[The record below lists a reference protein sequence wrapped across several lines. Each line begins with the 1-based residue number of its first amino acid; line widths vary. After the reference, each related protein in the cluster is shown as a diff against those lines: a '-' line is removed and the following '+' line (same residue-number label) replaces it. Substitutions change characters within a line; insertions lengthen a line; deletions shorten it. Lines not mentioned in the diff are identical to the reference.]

1 MPTSERS
8 MLLDIKNIDVL
19 YDDFQVIWD
28 VSLNVQQGEMVALLG
43 PNGSGKST
51 ILNTISN
58 LIGHRKGQI
67 FFNEA
72 LISNQPTFTRTR
84 MGISHVLERRRVFP
98 HLSVL
103 QNLLLGAWHE
113 QAREARAE
121 SLDNIYQL
129 FPKLEARS
137 DQLAHTMSGG
147 EQQMLAIARGLM
159 GLPKLLMVDEPF
171 LGLSPM
177 VVKDLIG
184 IFKNIVNEG
193 ISILFVEQNVRLA
206 LSMADRGYVLESGRL
221 VISGDSN
228 DLVDNEKVLK
238 VFLGD

>member
-1 MPTSERS
+1 

-28 VSLNVQQGEMVALLG
+28 VSINVDKAEMVALLG

-58 LIGHRKGQI
+58 LVEHKNGTIN
-67 FFNEA
+67 FENN
-72 LISNQPTFTRTR
+72 LISNIPTYKRTEL
-84 MGISHVLERRRVFP
+84 GISHVLERRRVFP
-98 HLSVL
+98 HLTVK
-103 QNLLLGAWHE
+103 QNLLLGAWHPKAKDE
-113 QAREARAE
+113 LSN
-121 SLDNIYQL
+121 SLEKIYKI
-129 FPKLEARS
+129 FPKLEKRS
-137 DQLAHTMSGG
+137 AQHAKTMSGG
-147 EQQMLAIARGLM
+147 EQQMLAIARGMM

-177 VVKDLIG
+177 VMKDLIK
-184 IFKNIVNEG
+184 IFKNIVKEG

-221 VISGDSN
+221 VIDGKSEE
-228 DLVDNEKVLK
+228 LIDNEKVTK
-238 VFLGD
+238 VFLGN

>member
-1 MPTSERS
+1 
-8 MLLDIKNIDVL
+8 MLLDVKNIDVL

-28 VSLNVQQGEMVALLG
+28 VSINVDKAEMVALLG

-58 LIGHRKGQI
+58 LVHHKNGSIH
-67 FFNEA
+67 FENY
-72 LISNQPTFTRTR
+72 LISDIPTHRRTAL
-84 MGISHVLERRRVFP
+84 GISHVLERRRVFP
-98 HLSVL
+98 HLTVM
-103 QNLLLGAWHE
+103 QNLLLGAWHPKAKE
-113 QAREARAE
+113 QLTN
-121 SLDNIYQL
+121 SLNKIYKI

-137 DQLAHTMSGG
+137 SQLARTMSGG
-147 EQQMLAIARGLM
+147 EQQMLAIARGMM

-177 VVKDLIG
+177 VMKDLIK
-184 IFKNIVNEG
+184 IFKNIVSEG

-221 VISGDSN
+221 VIDGKSK
-228 DLVDNEKVLK
+228 DLIDNEKVTK
-238 VFLGD
+238 VFLGS

>member
-1 MPTSERS
+1 

-28 VSLNVQQGEMVALLG
+28 VSINVEKAEMVALLG

-58 LIGHRKGQI
+58 LVEHRNGTI
-67 FFNEA
+67 NFEDN
-72 LISNQPTFTRTR
+72 LISNIPTYKRTEL
-84 MGISHVLERRRVFP
+84 GISHVLERRRVFP
-98 HLSVL
+98 HLTVK
-103 QNLLLGAWHE
+103 QNLLLGARHPKAKDE
-113 QAREARAE
+113 LFN
-121 SLDNIYQL
+121 SLEKIYKI
-129 FPKLEARS
+129 FPKLETRS
-137 DQLAHTMSGG
+137 NQLAKTMSGG
-147 EQQMLAIARGLM
+147 EQQMLAIARGMM

-171 LGLSPM
+171 LGLSPLVM
-177 VVKDLIG
+177 KDLIK

-221 VISGDSN
+221 VIDGKSE
-228 DLVDNEKVLK
+228 DLIDNEKVTK
-238 VFLGD
+238 VFLGN

>member
-1 MPTSERS
+1 

-28 VSLNVQQGEMVALLG
+28 VSINVDKAEMVALLG

-58 LIGHRKGQI
+58 LVEHKKGTI
-67 FFNEA
+67 NFENN
-72 LISNQPTFTRTR
+72 LISNIPTYRRTEL
-84 MGISHVLERRRVFP
+84 GISHVLERRRVFP
-98 HLSVL
+98 HLTVK
-103 QNLLLGAWHE
+103 QNLLLGAWHPKAKDE
-113 QAREARAE
+113 LSN
-121 SLDNIYQL
+121 SLEKIYEI
-129 FPKLEARS
+129 FPKLETRS
-137 DQLAHTMSGG
+137 NQLAKTMSGG
-147 EQQMLAIARGLM
+147 EQQMLAIARGMM

-177 VVKDLIG
+177 VMKDLIK

-221 VISGDSN
+221 VIDGKSEDLIDS
-228 DLVDNEKVLK
+228 EKVTK
-238 VFLGD
+238 VFLGN

>member
-1 MPTSERS
+1 MPTWGPS
-8 MLLDIKNIDVL
+8 MLLEIKNIDVL

-28 VSLNVQQGEMVALLG
+28 VSLEVQAGEMVALLG

-58 LIGHRKGQI
+58 LINNRKGEI
-67 FFNEA
+67 YFNDQ
-72 LISNQPTFTRTR
+72 LISNQPTFTRTG

-98 HLSVL
+98 YLTVL

-113 QAREARAE
+113 KAKAVRSE
-121 SLDNIYQL
+121 SLSRIYSL

-184 IFKNIVNEG
+184 IFRNIVDEG

-221 VISGDSN
+221 VIAGRSE
-228 DLVDNEKVLK
+228 DLVDNEMVTK

>member
-1 MPTSERS
+1 

-28 VSLNVQQGEMVALLG
+28 VSINVDKAEMVALLG

-58 LIGHRKGQI
+58 LVEHRNGTI
-67 FFNEA
+67 NFENN
-72 LISNQPTFTRTR
+72 LISYIPTYKRTEL
-84 MGISHVLERRRVFP
+84 GISHVLERRRVFP
-98 HLSVL
+98 HLTVK
-103 QNLLLGAWHE
+103 QNLLLGAWHPEAKDELTNSLE
-113 QAREARAE
+113 Q
-121 SLDNIYQL
+121 IYKI
-129 FPKLEARS
+129 FPKLETRS
-137 DQLAHTMSGG
+137 NQLAKTMSGG
-147 EQQMLAIARGLM
+147 EQQMLAIARGMM

-177 VVKDLIG
+177 VMKDLIK
-184 IFKNIVNEG
+184 IFKNIVKEG

-221 VISGDSN
+221 VIDGKSQ
-228 DLVDNEKVLK
+228 DLIDNEKVTK
-238 VFLGD
+238 VFLGN

>member
-1 MPTSERS
+1 

-28 VSLNVQQGEMVALLG
+28 VSIKVNKAEMVALLG

-58 LIGHRKGQI
+58 LVEHRNGTI
-67 FFNEA
+67 NFENH
-72 LISNQPTFTRTR
+72 LISNIPTYKRTEL
-84 MGISHVLERRRVFP
+84 GISHVLERRRVFP
-98 HLSVL
+98 HLTVK
-103 QNLLLGAWHE
+103 QNLLLGAWHPKAKDE
-113 QAREARAE
+113 LSN
-121 SLDNIYQL
+121 SLEKIYKI
-129 FPKLEARS
+129 FPKLETRS
-137 DQLAHTMSGG
+137 NQLAKTMSGG
-147 EQQMLAIARGLM
+147 EQQMLAIARGMM

-177 VVKDLIG
+177 VMKDLIK
-184 IFKNIVNEG
+184 IFKNIVKEG

-221 VISGDSN
+221 VIGGKSEDLIDN
-228 DLVDNEKVLK
+228 DKVTK
-238 VFLGD
+238 IFLGN

>member
-1 MPTSERS
+1 

-28 VSLNVQQGEMVALLG
+28 VSINVGKSEMVALLG

-58 LIGHRKGQI
+58 LVEHSNGTIN
-67 FFNEA
+67 FENN
-72 LISNQPTFTRTR
+72 LISNIPTFKRTEL
-84 MGISHVLERRRVFP
+84 GISHVLERRRVFP
-98 HLSVL
+98 HLTVK
-103 QNLLLGAWHE
+103 QNLLLGAWHPKAKDE
-113 QAREARAE
+113 LTS
-121 SLDNIYQL
+121 SLEKIYNI
-129 FPKLEARS
+129 FPKLEIRS
-137 DQLAHTMSGG
+137 SQLAKTMSGG
-147 EQQMLAIARGLM
+147 EQQMLAIARGMM

-177 VVKDLIG
+177 VMKDLIQ
-184 IFKNIVNEG
+184 IFKNIVKEG

-221 VISGDSN
+221 VIDGKSE
-228 DLVDNEKVLK
+228 DLIDNEKVTK
-238 VFLGD
+238 IFLGN

>member
-1 MPTSERS
+1 

-28 VSLNVQQGEMVALLG
+28 VSINVEKAEMVALLG

-58 LIGHRKGQI
+58 LVEHRNGTI
-67 FFNEA
+67 NFEDN
-72 LISNQPTFTRTR
+72 LISNIPTFKRTEL
-84 MGISHVLERRRVFP
+84 GISHVLERRRVFP
-98 HLSVL
+98 HLTVK
-103 QNLLLGAWHE
+103 QNLLLGAWHPKAKDE
-113 QAREARAE
+113 LSN
-121 SLDNIYQL
+121 SLEKIYKI
-129 FPKLEARS
+129 FPKLETRS
-137 DQLAHTMSGG
+137 NQLAKTMSGG
-147 EQQMLAIARGLM
+147 EQQMLAIARGMM

-171 LGLSPM
+171 LGLSPLVM
-177 VVKDLIG
+177 KDLIK

-221 VISGDSN
+221 VIDGKSE
-228 DLVDNEKVLK
+228 DLIDNEKVTK
-238 VFLGD
+238 VFLGN

>member
-1 MPTSERS
+1 

-28 VSLNVQQGEMVALLG
+28 VSIYVGKAEMVALLG

-58 LIGHRKGQI
+58 LVEHSNGTIN
-67 FFNEA
+67 FENN
-72 LISNQPTFTRTR
+72 LISNIPTFKRTEL
-84 MGISHVLERRRVFP
+84 GISHVLERRRVFP
-98 HLSVL
+98 HLTVK
-103 QNLLLGAWHE
+103 QNLLLGAWHPKAKDE
-113 QAREARAE
+113 LTS
-121 SLDNIYQL
+121 SLEKIYNI
-129 FPKLEARS
+129 FPKLETRS
-137 DQLAHTMSGG
+137 GQLAKTMSGG
-147 EQQMLAIARGLM
+147 EQQMLAIARGMM

-177 VVKDLIG
+177 VMKDLIQ
-184 IFKNIVNEG
+184 IFKNIVKEG

-221 VISGDSN
+221 VIDGKSK
-228 DLVDNEKVLK
+228 DLVDNEKVTK
-238 VFLGD
+238 VFLGN

>member
-1 MPTSERS
+1 

-28 VSLNVQQGEMVALLG
+28 VSINVDKAEMVALLG

-58 LIGHRKGQI
+58 LVEHKNGTIN
-67 FFNEA
+67 FENN
-72 LISNQPTFTRTR
+72 LISNIPTYKRTEL
-84 MGISHVLERRRVFP
+84 GISHVLERRRVFP
-98 HLSVL
+98 HLTVK
-103 QNLLLGAWHE
+103 QNLLLGAWHPKAKDE
-113 QAREARAE
+113 LSN
-121 SLDNIYQL
+121 SLEKIYKI
-129 FPKLEARS
+129 FPKLETRS
-137 DQLAHTMSGG
+137 TQLAKTMSGG
-147 EQQMLAIARGLM
+147 EQQMLAIARGMM

-177 VVKDLIG
+177 VMKDLIK
-184 IFKNIVNEG
+184 IFKNIVKEG

-221 VISGDSN
+221 VIHGNSEE
-228 DLVDNEKVLK
+228 LIDNEKVTK
-238 VFLGD
+238 VFLGT

>member
-1 MPTSERS
+1 

-28 VSLNVQQGEMVALLG
+28 VSINVDKAEMVALLG

-58 LIGHRKGQI
+58 LVEHKNGTISFK
-67 FFNEA
+67 NN
-72 LISNQPTFTRTR
+72 LISNIPTYKRTEL
-84 MGISHVLERRRVFP
+84 GISHVLERRRVFP
-98 HLSVL
+98 HLTVK
-103 QNLLLGAWHE
+103 QNLLLGAWHPKAKDE
-113 QAREARAE
+113 LSN
-121 SLDNIYQL
+121 SLEKIYKI
-129 FPKLEARS
+129 FPKLETRS
-137 DQLAHTMSGG
+137 NQLAKTMSGG
-147 EQQMLAIARGLM
+147 EQQMLAIARGMM

-177 VVKDLIG
+177 VMKDLIK
-184 IFKNIVNEG
+184 IFKDIVKEG

-221 VISGDSN
+221 VIDGKSEDLIDN
-228 DLVDNEKVLK
+228 DKVTK
-238 VFLGD
+238 VFLGN

>member
-1 MPTSERS
+1 

-28 VSLNVQQGEMVALLG
+28 VSINVDKAEMVALLG

-58 LIGHRKGQI
+58 LVEHKNGTIS
-67 FFNEA
+67 FENN
-72 LISNQPTFTRTR
+72 LISNIPTYKRTEL
-84 MGISHVLERRRVFP
+84 GISHVLERRRVFP
-98 HLSVL
+98 HLTVK
-103 QNLLLGAWHE
+103 QNLLLGAWHPKAKDE
-113 QAREARAE
+113 LSN
-121 SLDNIYQL
+121 SLEKIYKI
-129 FPKLEARS
+129 FPKLETRS
-137 DQLAHTMSGG
+137 SQLAKTMSGG
-147 EQQMLAIARGLM
+147 EQQMLAIARGMM

-177 VVKDLIG
+177 VMRDLIK
-184 IFKNIVNEG
+184 IFKNIVKEG

-221 VISGDSN
+221 VIHGNSEE
-228 DLVDNEKVLK
+228 LIDNEKVTK
-238 VFLGD
+238 VFLGN